1 MILVAAV
8 LGGIVSAFGQAG
20 VPTGGPG
27 GNSGSGIGTINT
39 GCQATG
45 GGSTPTVTVA
55 TDLVTGAVITASQ
68 QDNAGW
74 CGEQILGNATT
85 GQTLTLE
92 NLPGNNYFRFVN
104 ENTGSWT
111 LAAGVGTT
119 IIAGC
124 TMVAHNQS
132 VDIQRDGNNNWTIAC
147 GVGGSTGLT
156 VGSTSITGGTNGD
169 IEYNNSGVLGEKG
182 VTGSGNVVL
191 ATSPTLTAPNIGA
204 ATGASLDGAAIGSVT
219 PSTGAFTTLSASGAI
234 SGAGWTSSLASPP
247 AIGGTAAA
255 AGTFTTLT
263 DTIAL
268 VGPIIAPAT
277 DSTTA
282 IQIMKS
288 NQSTRVVD
296 VDTTNARV
304 GINKTPGAFD
314 LDVNGAANFGSTIAV
329 ANGATAS
336 VFSAASI
343 NANAA
348 DIILSGRN
356 TSTGTAA
363 QVQIELGN
371 STGIAESSIF
381 LNGGSFTGVGG
392 ANATTINNAAGK
404 MAWLNAGANVMD
416 FGVTTASAW
425 SLPTI
430 ATDATHTDATLCEDT
445 TSHTIYFGSGTA
457 GVCLGTSSARFK
469 RDIAAL
475 DLGIWDIMH
484 LAPKSYFYREGY
496 GDNGARRQG
505 GFVAED
511 VIDVLPKLVG
521 LDAEGKPNT
530 VDMMGLVPILVKAAQ
545 EEQEEIAVIF
555 ALLLLGALV
564 FVLQQR
570 QIAQLKRQIAAR
582 H

>member
-1 MILVAAV
+1 
-8 LGGIVSAFGQAG
+8 
-20 VPTGGPG
+20 
-27 GNSGSGIGTINT
+27 
-39 GCQATG
+39 
-45 GGSTPTVTVA
+45 
-55 TDLVTGAVITASQ
+55 
-68 QDNAGW
+68 
-74 CGEQILGNATT
+74 
-85 GQTLTLE
+85 
-92 NLPGNNYFRFVN
+92 
-104 ENTGSWT
+104 
-111 LAAGVGTT
+111 
-119 IIAGC
+119 
-124 TMVAHNQS
+124 
-132 VDIQRDGNNNWTIAC
+132 
-147 GVGGSTGLT
+147 
-156 VGSTSITGGTNGD
+156 
-169 IEYNNSGVLGEKG
+169 
-182 VTGSGNVVL
+182 
-191 ATSPTLTAPNIGA
+191 
-204 ATGASLDGAAIGSVT
+204 
-219 PSTGAFTTLSASGAI
+219 
-234 SGAGWTSSLASPP
+234 
-247 AIGGTAAA
+247 
-255 AGTFTTLT
+255 
-263 DTIAL
+263 
-268 VGPIIAPAT
+268 
-277 DSTTA
+277 
-282 IQIMKS
+282 
-288 NQSTRVVD
+288 
-296 VDTTNARV
+296 
-304 GINKTPGAFD
+304 
-314 LDVNGAANFGSTIAV
+314 
-329 ANGATAS
+329 
-336 VFSAASI
+336 
-343 NANAA
+343 
-348 DIILSGRN
+348 
-356 TSTGTAA
+356 
-363 QVQIELGN
+363 
-371 STGIAESSIF
+371 
-381 LNGGSFTGVGG
+381 
-392 ANATTINNAAGK
+392 